1 MRPLDPRL
9 LKWADVTRSY
19 LVVSVILGALTAVL
33 IVIQAALL
41 ASIITSVFQ
50 RGAELAEIGDQT
62 VLLAVVIAGR
72 ALLSYLQE
80 WAAARTSARAK
91 SQLRMAVLDHAVEL
105 GPLAL
110 QDRSTGELAQLT
122 GRGIDAL
129 DAYFARYLPQLL
141 LAVVVPIIIGVV
153 VVTQDVLAAVI
164 IALTLPLIPIFMILV
179 GWYTRNRVDRQWRAL
194 AVLAGYFLDVVAGLP
209 TLKIFDRARAQATTI
224 RDVGERYRRA
234 TMRVL
239 RVSFLSS
246 LVLELLAT
254 LSVAIVAVSIGLRL
268 VGGSM
273 ELQTALF
280 VLILAPEAYLP
291 LRMVGAQY
299 HAAAEGIGA
308 AAALL
313 DILDSEPGS
322 LAGSQPA
329 PQPEIVTVS
338 GVNANYPGREA
349 LALQG
354 ASCTLVAGQ
363 ITAVLGPSG
372 AGKSTLVQTLLGF
385 LKPSAGTIRIES
397 ARAGSATQVSGR
409 SNDSESIALDQVDP
423 QSWLQQVA
431 WLPQEPLIIAG
442 TISDNIALG
451 DPEAQQAR
459 IVAAAE
465 SAGLPAA
472 LLEQPVAEGGLGIS
486 AGQLRRVGLARVLL
500 REAPLVLLDEPSAAL
515 DSETEQQVVTAIKEL
530 RSAGRIVLVVAHR
543 PALVAVADQVVRLQ
557 PVGELPTGVEPDQGA
572 HRPSTIP
579 LPGLPS

>member
-91 SQLRMAVLDHAVEL
+91 SQLRLAVLDYAVEL

-557 PVGELPTGVEPDQGA
+557 PAGELPTAVDPDQGA
-572 HRPSTIP
+572 QRPSTIP

>member
-50 RGAELAEIGDQT
+50 RGAELAEIGEQT
-62 VLLAVVIAGR
+62 VFLAVVITGR

-280 VLILAPEAYLP
+280 VLILAPEPYLP

-322 LAGSQPA
+322 SAGSQPA
-329 PQPEIVTVS
+329 PRPEIVTVS
-338 GVNANYPGREA
+338 GVNANYPGREV

-397 ARAGSATQVSGR
+397 ARAGSTTRASDL
-409 SNDSESIALDQVDP
+409 SNDSESIVLDQVDP

-451 DPEAQQAR
+451 DPEAQRAR
-459 IVAAAE
+459 VVAAAE
-465 SAGLPAA
+465 SAGLSAT

-486 AGQLRRVGLARVLL
+486 AGQLRRGGVARGLL

-557 PVGELPTGVEPDQGA
+557 PAGELPAGVETDQGA
-572 HRPSTIP
+572 ERLSTIP

>member
-9 LKWADVTRSY
+9 LKWADVTRAY

-50 RGAELAEIGDQT
+50 RGAVLAEIGEQT

-299 HAAAEGIGA
+299 HAAAEGVGA

-322 LAGSQPA
+322 PAGSQPA
-329 PQPEIVTVS
+329 PEPEIVTVS
-338 GVNANYPGREA
+338 GVAANYPGRA
-349 LALQG
+349 VLALQG

-372 AGKSTLVQTLLGF
+372 AGKSTLVQILLGF

-397 ARAGSATQVSGR
+397 ARAGSTTRASGR
-409 SNDSESIALDQVDP
+409 SNDSESITLDQVDP
-423 QSWLQQVA
+423 QAWLQQVA

-557 PVGELPTGVEPDQGA
+557 PAGELPTGVDPDQGA
-572 HRPSTIP
+572 QRPSTIP

>member
-329 PQPEIVTVS
+329 PPPEIVTVS

-557 PVGELPTGVEPDQGA
+557 PAGELPAGVDPDQGA
-572 HRPSTIP
+572 QRPSTIP

>member
-254 LSVAIVAVSIGLRL
+254 LSVAVVAVSIGLRL

-322 LAGSQPA
+322 PAGRQPA

-397 ARAGSATQVSGR
+397 ARAGSATRASGL
-409 SNDSESIALDQVDP
+409 SNDSESIALDQVEP

-472 LLEQPVAEGGLGIS
+472 LLKQPVAEGGLGIS

-557 PVGELPTGVEPDQGA
+557 PAGELPTAVDPDQGA
-572 HRPSTIP
+572 QRPSTIP

>member
-91 SQLRMAVLDHAVEL
+91 SQLRLAVLDYAVEL

-557 PVGELPTGVEPDQGA
+557 PAGELPTGVDPDQGA
-572 HRPSTIP
+572 QRPSTIP

>member
-19 LVVSVILGALTAVL
+19 LVVSVVLGALTAVL
-33 IVIQAALL
+33 IVFQAALL
-41 ASIITSVFQ
+41 ASIITAVFQ
-50 RGAELAEIGDQT
+50 RGADLAAIGDQT

-72 ALLSYLQE
+72 SLLSYLQE

-354 ASCTLVAGQ
+354 ANCTLVAGQ

-397 ARAGSATQVSGR
+397 ARAGSTTRASGR

-423 QSWLQQVA
+423 QAWLQQVA

-557 PVGELPTGVEPDQGA
+557 PAGEFPTGVDPDQGA
-572 HRPSTIP
+572 QRPSTIP